1 MCLFLCEW
9 QILSSVSG
17 FCLAFRFLA
26 IEAANNTTFKLSD
39 VKQLVEK
46 KFSEMGVE
54 DWVPFCDHVENIE
67 KEYIEKDKI
76 MDTEDFSFI
85 ISLSHS
91 DDESDSS
98 SASSNGSCMSGVELL
113 DC

>member
-1 MCLFLCEW
+1 MAYHPDLNP
-9 QILSSVSG
+9 
-17 FCLAFRFLA
+17 
-26 IEAANNTTFKLSD
+26 IEMIWGKVKNWAAANNTTFKLSD